1 MQNLGL
7 LLGAEEP
14 VEAADFFVD
23 GGVFES
29 RVEDVYRLVCAR
41 H

>member
-1 MQNLGL
+1 MQNFGL

-14 VEAADFFVD
+14 VKAGDFFVD

-29 RVEDVYRLVCAR
+29 RVEDVNRLVCAR